1 MQFREIKEKLVYRHL
16 VSRPFYLLPPAER
29 NESSGIS
36 HINRREYLAYWLLTG
51 KKPPE
56 MPKVMYAGS
65 GGSAKG
71 YIAIGLAKKFKE
83 YGIKFDGYVVASVLA
98 FLLLERY
105 TGNLEATED
114 FALKIPELLKEKDPP
129 VALKLIDKV
138 TLRYF
143 HDGITNLGRLA
154 HLLKAEKIQLPD
166 GGFVNTNNGFV
177 QTSALEAELKK
188 HLGDVPIGKFK
199 DFRIL
204 ATDFTNHRLVVL
216 GEDYPD
222 MPAYR
227 AILTGIA
234 LPKFFAFV
242 MHKGNMLADS
252 GNSVNFP
259 LITNFYD
266 KQMGTARTIIGHEY
280 STVVALDLGYE
291 ANYNNGSPDGG
302 LSGVVK
308 ADSIEAVVRNQFITG
323 ILTER
328 IAGATPHALVQ
339 NGDRR
344 YLRTLL
350 LIPETTDI
358 PPGKIDIPMS
368 QRRKLM
374 EQGEELG
381 ERVIKEFRRAAC
393 VKNLLI

>member
-1 MQFREIKEKLVYRHL
+1 MKFREIKEKLVYQHL
-16 VSRPFYLLPPAER
+16 IPRPFYLLPPAER
-29 NESSGIS
+29 NEFNAIS
-36 HINRREYLAYWLLTG
+36 QINKREYLAYWLLTG
-51 KKPPE
+51 KRPPE
-56 MPKVMYAGS
+56 MPKVMYIGS

-83 YGIKFDGYVVASVLA
+83 YGIKFDGHVVSSVLA
-98 FLLLERY
+98 FLLLEQY

-138 TLRYF
+138 TLSYF

-154 HLLKAEKIQLPD
+154 HLLKAERIQLPD

-188 HLGDVPIGKFK
+188 HLGDIPIGEFK
-199 DFRIL
+199 DFKIL

-259 LITNFYD
+259 LVTGFYD
-266 KQMGTARTIIGHEY
+266 KQTGTTRTIIGPEY
-280 STVVALDLGYE
+280 STIFALDLGYE
-291 ANYNNGSPDGG
+291 ANYHNGLPDGG

-308 ADSIEAVVRNQFITG
+308 ADSIEAVVRNHFVTG
-323 ILTER
+323 LLTEK
-328 IAGATPHALVQ
+328 IADATPPDLTQ
-339 NGDRR
+339 KGDRR
-344 YLRTLL
+344 YLRTLFL
-350 LIPETTDI
+350 TPETTDI
-358 PPGKIDIPMS
+358 PPGKIDIPM
-368 QRRKLM
+368 QRRIKLM
-374 EQGEELG
+374 KQGEELG
-381 ERVIKEFRRAAC
+381 EKVIKEFRRAA
-393 VKNLLI
+393 